1 MSSPSPQAVI
11 IAGPNGS
18 GKSTAASIL
27 LPAEMPFVNADMI
40 AQEISGKQGTP
51 ADINA
56 GRLLLERVQSLE
68 AQSLDFAFETT
79 LATKMLASR
88 VEGWKLAGYQT
99 HLIFFYLPSPELA
112 IQRVAARVRDGGHD
126 VPEATIRRRFASGL
140 RNFLELYSP
149 LVDSWRLYDNSRGGD
164 PQIIAKQRLTGEL
177 IVHDSVLWPGGLPP
191 ESPVRIV
198 SEVDADSR
206 FSSDEV
212 VDPLI
217 RTAMRRA
224 VAEHKRRGN
233 PIAIWKD
240 GRVVQIPPEEI
251 PPLEDAR

>member
-1 MSSPSPQAVI
+1 
-11 IAGPNGS
+11 
-18 GKSTAASIL
+18 
-27 LPAEMPFVNADMI
+27 MPFVNADMI

-56 GRLLLERVQSLE
+56 GRLLLERVQHLE
-68 AQSLDFAFETT
+68 SQSLDFAFETT
-79 LATKMLASR
+79 LATKMLVAR
-88 VEGWKLAGYQT
+88 VQGWKLAGYQT

-126 VPEATIRRRFASGL
+126 VPEETIRRRFASGL

-191 ESPVRIV
+191 ESPVRFVAEI
-198 SEVDADSR
+198 DADSR

-233 PIAIWKD
+233 PIAVWKD